1 MSKIRLSPEEF
12 QEKQARRLKASLE
25 DIKAGVMKVTE
36 SPTSKA
42 AAKQEK
48 MLTNLTASVTS
59 GKWASRL
66 RSVTVEDWRS
76 KVVDKGLNRISAGI
90 DGAKDKVIDF
100 ASQLLPF
107 EASLQDTVSKL
118 PDLTLEDSIN
128 RATAW
133 IRGMSKF
140 QRK

>member
-1 MSKIRLSPEEF
+1 MAKLTPQEF
-12 QEKQARRLKASLE
+12 QEKHARRLKGAVE
-25 DIKAGVMKVTE
+25 DIRAGVNRVSE
-36 SPTSKA
+36 SPTAKA
-42 AAKQEK
+42 AAKQST
-48 MLTNLTASVTS
+48 MLQNLTEAVNS

-66 RSVTVEDWRS
+66 KSVSTEDWKS
-76 KVVDKGLNRISAGI
+76 ATLDKGLNRIASGI
-90 DGAKDKVIDF
+90 DGAQQKVVDF

-107 EASLQDTVSKL
+107 QDTLSGQVSKM
-118 PDLTLEDSIN
+118 PDLTLEDSIA